1 MKDSEN
7 YFQNKSEN
15 EKNKILLNLF
25 KQIVSGVKQIHKV
38 GIIHSDIK
46 HLNIMIEE
54 KDPNQFVAY
63 IIDLGSAI

>member
-25 KQIVSGVKQIHKV
+25 KQIVSGLK
-38 GIIHSDIK
+38 
-46 HLNIMIEE
+46 
-54 KDPNQFVAY
+54 
-63 IIDLGSAI
+63 